1 MLALL
6 IFPGWWG
13 VVVAALVTLMF
24 VAVIKRMQSTK
35 HEGSHTITYF
45 SDGTT
50 EKIDNPSRGVRDTG
64 TVIVFLIWLGTMWFI
79 FT

>member
-13 VVVAALVTLMF
+13 VVVAVILTMMLGAC
-24 VAVIKRMQSTK
+24 IKRLQSSK
-35 HEGSHTITYF
+35 LDGSHTITYF

-50 EKIDNPSRGVRDTG
+50 EKVEFPSRGARDTG
-64 TVIVFLIWLGTMWFI
+64 TVITFLVWLGSMWFI